1 VPAGRLQVDEQ
12 RHAGPG
18 PVEVVQR
25 QVDPEP
31 PGDGEQ
37 VHDRVLHGARSE
49 AVLAI
54 AMCGR
59 PSKAC
64 AGSPRRIQA
73 R

>member
-37 VHDRVLHGARSE
+37 VHDRVR
-49 AVLAI
+49 
-54 AMCGR
+54 
-59 PSKAC
+59 
-64 AGSPRRIQA
+64 GSADRRKRDDRVEKRATGQHRTRTA
-73 R
+73 ALGH